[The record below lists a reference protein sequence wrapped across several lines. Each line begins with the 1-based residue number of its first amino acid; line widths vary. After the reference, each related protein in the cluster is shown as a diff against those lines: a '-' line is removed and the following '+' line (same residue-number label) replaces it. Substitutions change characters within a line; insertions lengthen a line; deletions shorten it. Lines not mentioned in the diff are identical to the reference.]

1 MIYKYQKNWIIT
13 NLDTEVSL
21 EECPVI
27 SEPSYYDDNSYITN
41 SMLSL
46 LNKSPMHLKEY
57 LMGKKQ
63 ESDAFSLGEAVHR
76 GILEPD
82 KFKQIV
88 VWSER
93 DFPKPD
99 KTIRT
104 KENRDWFNK
113 FKHANEG
120 KLLLSEGA
128 YQTACEMID
137 SIYNKPDAYLEFADS
152 DYELMALRKIN
163 GVPCKSKGDVVC
175 RSSDYVKDL
184 KTTKD
189 SEIEAFKES
198 CEKYGYYRQAA
209 MYCHMFGKK
218 KFKFI
223 VVQKT
228 RPYHVGVYEVSKE
241 KLNQGWKEVKLLINL
256 YKEYFTD
263 DPFEDKANNHVMTGT
278 L

>member
-1 MIYKYQKNWIIT
+1 MLKKEKDWVIT
-13 NLDTEVSL
+13 DTQEIVSL
-21 EECPVI
+21 EDCQEI
-27 SEPSYYDDNSYITN
+27 SEQYYYDDNNYITN

-46 LNKSPMHLKEY
+46 LNKSPGHLNEY

-99 KTIRT
+99 KTLRT
-104 KENRDWFNK
+104 KENKDWFNR

-120 KLLLSEGA
+120 KLILSEGA
-128 YQTACEMID
+128 YQTACEMVD
-137 SIYNKPDAYLEFADS
+137 SIHNRADAYSEFEDS
-152 DYELMALRKIN
+152 HYELMALKKIN

-175 RSSDYVKDL
+175 NNSDYVKDL

-189 SEIEAFKES
+189 AELGAFKES
-198 CEKYGYYRQAA
+198 CENYGYYRQAA

-228 RPYHVGVYEVSKE
+228 RPYYVGVYEVSKE
-241 KLNQGWKEVKLLINL
+241 KLKQGWTEVQALLEV
-256 YKEYFTD
+256 YKKHFTD
-263 DPFEDKANNHVMTGT
+263 DPFEDKIYNHVMTGV